1 MACSIDFQALKY
13 DYILIFVGIV
23 CFVFNYFFYI
33 FVLFFV
39 DDIRYKRIDTFIYF
53 LK

>member
-23 CFVFNYFFYI
+23 FGFNYFFYI

-39 DDIRYKRIDTFIYF
+39 DDI
-53 LK
+53 